1 MKTFYQVITNNLIA
15 ILANNIVWFALSYWA
30 YAVTK
35 SVMTTAYFNA
45 CFIVLNASLA
55 FLFGSIVDH
64 NKKKKVMMGSSLVTL
79 VFFIFAA
86 IFYYFTPSEAFTNIK
101 NPAIWIFM
109 GLNLVAIIAGNI
121 RNILTPTLVTLLV
134 PEAKRDR
141 MNGLSGMIIGIAG
154 SIAGIFS
161 GLALGFT
168 GMFTVQI
175 TAITIITITVI
186 QLVFT
191 KIPEPEILNEHPEN
205 DTKKKSNIKQTIKIV
220 SEIPGLF
227 PLIFYSTFNNLLGGV
242 FLALI
247 DPYGIELTSVQTWG
261 IMYGVLSTGFI
272 IGGLVIAKK
281 GLGKNPIKTLFII
294 NIIMWINS
302 MIFPLK
308 ESVILLAIGTLIWTL
323 LVPYIEAIE
332 QTVIQKVVP
341 YQKQG
346 RVFGLAQSIEMSAS
360 PLTAFIIAPI
370 ANFIIIPSMT
380 TGYLANTIGP
390 YFGTAPNRG
399 IALVFIIAAIIG
411 LITTLIAMSS
421 RGYKVLTKNYND
433 ASTSL

>member
-15 ILANNIVWFALSYWA
+15 ILANNFVWFALSFWA

-45 CFIVLNASLA
+45 CFIVVNASLA

-79 VFFIFAA
+79 VFFIFAT
-86 IFYYFTPSEAFTNIK
+86 IFYYFTPSVAFSDIK

-109 GLNLVAIIAGNI
+109 ALNLVAIIAGNI

-134 PEAKRDR
+134 PKDKRDR
-141 MNGLSGMIIGIAG
+141 MNGLSGMIFGISG

-161 GLALGFT
+161 GLTLGFS
-168 GMFTVQI
+168 GMFAVQI
-175 TAITIITITVI
+175 AAILIITITIV
-186 QLVFT
+186 QLLFT
-191 KIPEPEILNEHPEN
+191 QIPEPEILNEHPEN

-220 SEIPGLF
+220 AEIPGLF

-242 FLALI
+242 FLALL

-261 IMYGVLSTGFI
+261 IMWGVLSTGFI
-272 IGGLVIAKK
+272 LGGIFIARK
-281 GLGKNPIKTLFII
+281 GLGKNPIKKLFII

-308 ESVILLAIGTLIWTL
+308 ESVIMLSIGIVIWTL
-323 LVPYIEAIE
+323 LVPYLEAIE

-360 PLTAFIIAPI
+360 PLTAFIIAPF

-380 TGYLANTIGP
+380 SGYLANTIGP
-390 YFGTAPNRG
+390 YFGTTPNRG
-399 IALVFIIAAIIG
+399 IALVFIIAAFIG
-411 LITTLIAMSS
+411 LITTLIAMYS
-421 RGYKVLTKNYND
+421 RGYKVLSKNFNEG
-433 ASTSL
+433 